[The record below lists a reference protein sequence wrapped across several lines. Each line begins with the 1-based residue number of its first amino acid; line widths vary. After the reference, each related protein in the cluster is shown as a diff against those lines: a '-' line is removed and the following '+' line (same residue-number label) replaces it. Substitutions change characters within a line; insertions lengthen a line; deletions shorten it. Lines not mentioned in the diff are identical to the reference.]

1 MRTLKP
7 LITSRDIRFTVTSA
21 LPSHQVDGKLV
32 DLAEDPDSGRKIYPD
47 LGFDSHDGFDSVPG
61 FSGVQY
67 NGNTLPGSATVSE
80 SVDLFVVFDAD
91 AKEENEEH
99 QINTNV
105 DAMKNEEV
113 VAL

>member
-1 MRTLKP
+1 MHAAPK
-7 LITSRDIRFTVTSA
+7 A
-21 LPSHQVDGKLV
+21 
-32 DLAEDPDSGRKIYPD
+32 
-47 LGFDSHDGFDSVPG
+47 
-61 FSGVQY
+61 
-67 NGNTLPGSATVSE
+67 E

>member
-80 SVDLFVVFDAD
+80 SVDLFETEANITTLVQPPLGNISAFASF
-91 AKEENEEH
+91 
-99 QINTNV
+99 
-105 DAMKNEEV
+105 
-113 VAL
+113 